1 MAERSRWGC
10 VYLRKLNLKIEV
22 MKNLSLG
29 KSIRMNKPVSI
40 VLALLLCVSIE
51 GVAQSLL
58 PDFHRYARFAGR
70 ATGFVM
76 KTPDGF
82 AVVQQGQDAWWT
94 PKERK
99 ACGVTPFYNYMLL
112 ADDEGCV
119 ALYPDV
125 SALTLAWLGGAKTE
139 PDYIKQAVES
149 GIREGLTVYAA
160 SDAGKAFG
168 ADSVWLFEKPL
179 PEAVRGRYAYSAE
192 WYAVKDGRPCL
203 FLMCV
208 LTADGLKRKE
218 DYFERLYRSV
228 GYKRKWTY
236 SQEVFDRETM
246 RLHTKKK

>member
-1 MAERSRWGC
+1 M
-10 VYLRKLNLKIEV
+10 KIKV
-22 MKNLSLG
+22 MKNMFLG
-29 KSIRMNKPVSI
+29 KSIRMNKLLTT
-40 VLALLLCVSIE
+40 VLAFLLCVSME

-70 ATGFVM
+70 ATGFVV

-82 AVVQQGQDAWWT
+82 GVVQQGQDACWM

-99 ACGVTPFYNYMLL
+99 TGGVTPFYNYMLL
-112 ADDEGCV
+112 SGDEECV
-119 ALYPDV
+119 AFYPDV

-139 PDYIKQAVES
+139 PDYIKQAIEP
-149 GIREGLTVYAA
+149 GIGEGLTVYVA

-218 DYFERLYRSV
+218 AYFEQLYRSA

-236 SQEVFDRETM
+236 SQEVFDRETL
-246 RLHTKKK
+246 RLHTKK